1 MASPTVPMVIQGAAA
16 SRIGAPLKR
25 RSNYNADL
33 GLADEHATTHPT
45 RALVASLAHLQPP
58 VPVMTPQERARQP
71 EKLQLVAFTA
81 EMWAACIGMIC
92 DGVPCA
98 QAVKQAGI
106 PTTVLE
112 GYIRT
117 DVRIRSQWEE
127 AKLTA
132 LRRHWPLALV
142 EEILDE
148 IAEGSSVRKA
158 VQTTRKL
165 SYVSFLKLT
174 QSDPI
179 IEEMYLHA
187 KRLQAETFAD
197 EIVDE
202 SQQDNDDM
210 DITGKGNIA
219 AVNRS
224 KLRVSTKQWLMQA
237 NSPKRFRKEAAP
249 QVNVQVNVDHAN
261 RLEEARRRKEGA
273 VQEQPIAMNVQFSN
287 LPSAAKPEWDDL

>member
-1 MASPTVPMVIQGAAA
+1 M
-16 SRIGAPLKR
+16 KR

-33 GLADEHATTHPT
+33 GLADDNAATN
-45 RALVASLAHLQPP
+45 RQRLLAGSIAHLQAPM
-58 VPVMTPQERARQP
+58 PVMTPQERARHP

-92 DGVPCA
+92 DGVPCV

-106 PTTVLE
+106 PATVLE

-132 LRRHWPLALV
+132 LRRHWPLAIV

-148 IAEGSSVRKA
+148 IAEGSSVRQA
-158 VQTTRKL
+158 VQTKRSL
-165 SYVSFLKLT
+165 SYISFLKLT
-174 QSDPI
+174 QADPI

-197 EIVDE
+197 EIVEE
-202 SQQDNDDM
+202 SQRDGDDL
-210 DITGKGNIA
+210 DLTGKGNIA

-224 KLRVSTKQWLMQA
+224 KLRVGTKQWLMQA
-237 NSPKRFRKEAAP
+237 NSPKRFRKESAP
-249 QVNVQVNVDHAN
+249 TVNVQVNVDHAN
-261 RLEEARRRKEGA
+261 RLEEARRRKEGTTQEKA
-273 VQEQPIAMNVQFSN
+273 VPVMDAQFSN
-287 LPSAAKPEWDDL
+287 LPAAQKPEWDDL